1 MSEPRDLPPLLT
13 PDDVAQLLQTS
24 KRSVY
29 SMAERA
35 QLAGALRIGR
45 RLRFRRDDLL
55 SSLRLSLKETRTWL

>member
-1 MSEPRDLPPLLT
+1 MTRNLPPLLT
-13 PDDVAQLLQTS
+13 PQDVAQLLRTS

-45 RLRFRRDDLL
+45 RLRFRRDELL
-55 SSLRLSLKETRTWL
+55 RSLGLRAEARP